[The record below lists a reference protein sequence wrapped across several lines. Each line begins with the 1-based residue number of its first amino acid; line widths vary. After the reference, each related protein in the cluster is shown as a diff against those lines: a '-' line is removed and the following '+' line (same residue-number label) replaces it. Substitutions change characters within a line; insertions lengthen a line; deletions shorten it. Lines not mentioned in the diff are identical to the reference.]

1 MGFEQLAALRSQLAE
16 KARQEKLAKQG
27 GAGQGRGPRPP
38 KPQVARTEG
47 DPVSST
53 KAEAGTADASNKSG
67 ERKPA
72 VARHGGGG
80 RPGAPRPGG
89 GKPEG
94 ARAGGGQKQGAP
106 RKLREERAPRPA
118 REPAAPADPVLM
130 LIRKL
135 QNRFGATFPKKPAP
149 KVPLKIGIFED
160 LMAHSAELG
169 ADEAQLRAAI
179 KTWCG
184 GARYWACMVEGVAR
198 IDLKGEAA
206 GEVTAADAN
215 RARRLE
221 AHREKRTQQRTA
233 AAQTPAASQN
243 PAQSAADAAVS
254 ADAASADAAS
264 VDAKP
269 VDTASDV
276 VSEASPSAAQ
286 TSQAHAVEQHAGD
299 AQHHAESASDLTA
312 QTDVHEESTSSST
325 ESTDAQ

>member
-1 MGFEQLAALRSQLAE
+1 MGFEQLAALRSELAE

-27 GAGQGRGPRPP
+27 GSGKGRGPRPP

-47 DPVSST
+47 ESAGTT
-53 KAEAGTADASNKSG
+53 KAEAATGDAGAKSG
-67 ERKPA
+67 ERKPSG
-72 VARHGGGG
+72 ARHGGGG

-89 GKPEG
+89 TRPEG
-94 ARAGGGQKQGAP
+94 GRAAGGQKQGAP
-106 RKLREERAPRPA
+106 RKPREERAPRPA
-118 REPAAPADPVLM
+118 REPATPADPILL

-160 LMAHSAELG
+160 LMAHSSELG

-184 GARYWACMVEGVAR
+184 GARYWACMVEGAAR

-221 AHREKRTQQRTA
+221 AHREKRAQQRTV
-233 AAQTPAASQN
+233 AAQTPAVAADGAEHAAVPNVVTSEV
-243 PAQSAADAAVS
+243 ADESAADTTAHASDTAQTPV
-254 ADAASADAAS
+254 DGEASADVSHAQDANGADTAAS
-264 VDAKP
+264 TDAP
-269 VDTASDV
+269 V
-276 VSEASPSAAQ
+276 ESAA
-286 TSQAHAVEQHAGD
+286 
-299 AQHHAESASDLTA
+299 
-312 QTDVHEESTSSST
+312 SST